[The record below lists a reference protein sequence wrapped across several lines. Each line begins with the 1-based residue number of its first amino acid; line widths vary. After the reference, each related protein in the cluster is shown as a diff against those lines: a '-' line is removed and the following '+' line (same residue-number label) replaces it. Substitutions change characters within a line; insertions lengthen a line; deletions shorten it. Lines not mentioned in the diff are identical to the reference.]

1 MLVTWVCVLLACLL
15 LLLYRRMLY
24 ARCVAFCQGI
34 TAIIG
39 YSTPVMGV
47 LYNQEQVLREASRLG
62 IVMSDKPVIGQ
73 HSYWP
78 RYWQQFTATPLAP

>member
-1 MLVTWVCVLLACLL
+1 MLLTWICVLVTCLL
-15 LLLYRRMLY
+15 LFLYRQILY
-24 ARCVAFCQGI
+24 DRCVTAWQGVCSMV
-34 TAIIG
+34 G
-39 YSTPVMGV
+39 YGTPIMRVS
-47 LYNQEQVLREASRLG
+47 YNQEQVLREASRLG